1 MKPQNCPWSP
11 HCLNSNLLDWN
22 SIEFWNDPSSSSLRP
37 CGVNIHSLSVCF
49 MLLTFTWFNF
59 MKISKQAFLSILRF
73 FLSCPLNLKA
83 TKQFF
88 TCSKVRF
95 WRVQTHIN
103 MRMMCLPD
111 QAMVQSLVRID
122 QWSVYYPGWRKKRLD
137 VKFKKISLITFITNK
152 IVTVA
157 TTRGSS
163 KIFTVSLVLRNNAL
177 CKPLGWL
184 QPLVC
189 ILMSK
194 LNSTAYSLKISSCW
208 ITSACLMRVVL

>member
-1 MKPQNCPWSP
+1 
-11 HCLNSNLLDWN
+11 
-22 SIEFWNDPSSSSLRP
+22 
-37 CGVNIHSLSVCF
+37 
-49 MLLTFTWFNF
+49 

-88 TCSKVRF
+88 TCFKVSF
-95 WRVQTHIN
+95 WRVQAHIN

-111 QAMVQSLVRID
+111 QAVVQSLVRID

-137 VKFKKISLITFITNK
+137 VKFKTKSLITFITNK

-163 KIFTVSLVLRNNAL
+163 KIFTVSLVLRNHAL
-177 CKPLGWL
+177 CKPLGCL
-184 QPLVC
+184 RALSVQFNEQIEQHCIQPKNIFL
-189 ILMSK
+189 
-194 LNSTAYSLKISSCW
+194 LNHFSVFD
-208 ITSACLMRVVL
+208 ACRPVNVLLESVGV